1 MEETGLER
9 FLKEQEEDYPTA
21 LEEISKGKKESC
33 WIWYIFPQIQGLGFS
48 EMNKKYSIKD
58 IEEAKAYLENETLKK
73 RLIEI
78 TQALL
83 DLKETDIHEV
93 MGMDDCKLKSSMTLF
108 KIVEEQYNIDC
119 GKVFQKTLDKYF
131 KGEDDQRTITIL
143 EKQKFEKQMRVKE
156 KSSEEKE
163 ENNINKE
170 KENEININDDDIIN
184 NNTIVIEKSEDEN
197 KKESRNENIKEENNN
212 EIQNENNKEENNI
225 EIQNENN
232 KEENNIESK
241 IENNKEE
248 NNIESKIENNKEENN
263 VTNIII
269 NSQDN
274 LIKSE
279 KVEKEEDNKE
289 EKKEIKENNIEK
301 NENVI
306 IEEKE
311 SNNSLNIIN
320 EPIKE
325 IKIEKDDDSEKEKD
339 KEIKKD
345 DDIINN
351 NINNENDENDDNGDL
366 NSIKEEEKEEDSEE
380 KKEKSGIQIIEENK
394 ILTQDEQINT
404 NLINNPSNNNLEPL
418 GKKKSLHF
426 SLPSRSQMKIMENN
440 IKNNDDVE
448 MIISD
453 KKIENKSTIVLYPF
467 EDDEKKK
474 CCPECLIF

>member
-9 FLKEQEEDYPTA
+9 FLKEQEEDYPKA
-21 LEEISKGKKESC
+21 LEEISMGKKQSC
-33 WIWYIFPQIQGLGFS
+33 WMWYIFPQIQGLGFS

-83 DLKETDIHEV
+83 DIEETDIHEV
-93 MGMDDCKLKSSMTLF
+93 MGADDCKLKSSMTLF

-143 EKQKFEKQMRVKE
+143 EKQKIEKQMSVKE

-170 KENEININDDDIIN
+170 KENEINNNDKEINS
-184 NNTIVIEKSEDEN
+184 NTIVIEKSE
-197 KKESRNENIKEENNN
+197 NENES
-212 EIQNENNKEENNI
+212 QNENNKEEIKNEN
-225 EIQNENN
+225 QNENN
-232 KEENNIESK
+232 KEEIKNEIHNET
-241 IENNKEE
+241 NKEE
-248 NNIESKIENNKEENN
+248 NNNESKIENNKEENN

-274 LIKSE
+274 EIKSE
-279 KVEKEEDNKE
+279 KVEKEEKEEEKDKE
-289 EKKEIKENNIEK
+289 EKKEIKENNIEI

-311 SNNSLNIIN
+311 NNNSLNIIN
-320 EPIKE
+320 KEIKE
-325 IKIEKDDDSEKEKD
+325 IKIEKDDDSEKEKEKD
-339 KEIKKD
+339 KENEKD

-351 NINNENDENDDNGDL
+351 NINNESDENGDL

-380 KKEKSGIQIIEENK
+380 KKERSGIQIVEENK
-394 ILTQDEQINT
+394 ILTQEEQINT
-404 NLINNPSNNNLEPL
+404 NLINNPSNNNIEPL

>member
-9 FLKEQEEDYPTA
+9 FLKEQEKDYPTA

-48 EMNKKYSIKD
+48 EINKKYSIKD

-143 EKQKFEKQMRVKE
+143 GKQKFEKQMSVKE

-197 KKESRNENIKEENNN
+197 KKESQNENIKEENNN
-212 EIQNENNKEENNI
+212 EIQNENNKEENNIEVQNENNKEENNI

-248 NNIESKIENNKEENN
+248 NNIESKIEKYN
-263 VTNIII
+263 
-269 NSQDN
+269 
-274 LIKSE
+274 
-279 KVEKEEDNKE
+279 
-289 EKKEIKENNIEK
+289 
-301 NENVI
+301 
-306 IEEKE
+306 
-311 SNNSLNIIN
+311 
-320 EPIKE
+320 
-325 IKIEKDDDSEKEKD
+325 
-339 KEIKKD
+339 
-345 DDIINN
+345 
-351 NINNENDENDDNGDL
+351 
-366 NSIKEEEKEEDSEE
+366 
-380 KKEKSGIQIIEENK
+380 
-394 ILTQDEQINT
+394 
-404 NLINNPSNNNLEPL
+404 
-418 GKKKSLHF
+418 
-426 SLPSRSQMKIMENN
+426 
-440 IKNNDDVE
+440 
-448 MIISD
+448 
-453 KKIENKSTIVLYPF
+453 
-467 EDDEKKK
+467 
-474 CCPECLIF
+474 